1 MPATIHIHAWAVKS
15 ANGIALKL
23 DRASADLAAAQHH
36 GIVVQLSSHD
46 ATARAL
52 AAEKIAEDLDTYA
65 APIKLDGQRWWDTRP
80 MVDAREQP
88 AECVDMAVQ
97 ALDYAIS
104 AGLLVTHPDMPHVV
118 RWSA

>member
-1 MPATIHIHAWAVKS
+1 MQPVITAWA
-15 ANGIALKL
+15 ARC
-23 DRASADLAAAQHH
+23 DRGVSLHIDRPGAELYAAQRH
-36 GIVVQLSSHD
+36 GTVVQLSSLHP
-46 ATARAL
+46 TAHAL
-52 AAEKIAEDLDTYA
+52 AVEKIREDLETYA
-65 APIKLDGQRWWDTRP
+65 AAIRIDGVRWWDTRP

-88 AECVDMAVQ
+88 AESIDMAVQ